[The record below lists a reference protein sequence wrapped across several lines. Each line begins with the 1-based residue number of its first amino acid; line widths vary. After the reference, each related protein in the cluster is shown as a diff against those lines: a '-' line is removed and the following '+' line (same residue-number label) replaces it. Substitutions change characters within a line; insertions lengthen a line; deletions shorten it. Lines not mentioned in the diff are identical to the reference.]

1 MKSSSVLN
9 RVQVGRR
16 PEEQFAALRR
26 PCCGPQQS
34 EYRSYSR
41 GELPASLH
49 DVARGEL

>member
-26 PCCGPQQS
+26 PCCVPQQS

-41 GELPASLH
+41 GTWGRPS
-49 DVARGEL
+49 RKSFS